1 MKREKFN
8 TDVAGIDI
16 SKRWLDVRF
25 AHSEDHLRFENKV
38 EAFGE
43 LLTCL
48 RDHGVRRVGMEASG
62 DYEWAIRQALEQAG
76 FEVVCHQPQ
85 DIKAFGRFRRIKA
98 KSDKK
103 DARLIAQATE
113 NWEGV
118 IARRDPDLIDLAEMM
133 TYYDHVTDLLA
144 QSKNA
149 AEHHHLKD
157 IRARNSSLIAYLKA
171 EKLSILKA
179 ILKRIRARP
188 DLNERFELL
197 KTMPG
202 AGPVVAAGLV
212 IRMPEL
218 GTMEHGK
225 AAALV
230 GVAPYDHDS
239 GSRSGKRFISGGRDK
254 PRALVYIAALA
265 AKRVE
270 PALKAFAER
279 LKGAGK
285 PPKVVLV
292 AVMRKFIEAANLV
305 LKRKTP
311 WLKLPA

>member
-1 MKREKFN
+1 MKLEKLI

-25 AHSEDHLRFENKV
+25 AHSEDYYRFENKA
-38 EAFGE
+38 ETFGD
-43 LLTCL
+43 LLKCL
-48 RDHGVRRVGMEASG
+48 HDHGVRRVGMEASG
-62 DYEWAIRQALEQAG
+62 DYEWGIRQTLEQAD
-76 FEVVCHQPQ
+76 FDVVFHQPQ
-85 DIKAFGRFRRIKA
+85 DIKAFARFRRIKA

-113 NWEGV
+113 HWEGV

-144 QSKNA
+144 QSKNV
-149 AEHHHLKD
+149 AEHHHLKE
-157 IRARNSSLIAYLKA
+157 ISTRNSSLIAYLKA
-171 EKLSILKA
+171 EKLSIFKA
-179 ILKRIRARP
+179 ILKRIKARP

-202 AGPVVAAGLV
+202 AGPVVAAGLL
-212 IRMPEL
+212 IRVPEL
-218 GTMEHGK
+218 GSMEHGK

-230 GVAPYDHDS
+230 GVAPFDHDS
-239 GSRSGKRFISGGRDK
+239 GSRKGKRFISGGRDK
-254 PRALVYIAALA
+254 PRALLYIAALA

-270 PALKAFAER
+270 PALKAFAIR
-279 LKGAGK
+279 LKDAGK

-292 AVMRKFIEAANLV
+292 AIMRKLIEAANLV

-311 WLKLPA
+311 WLRLPA